1 MRGVITQQDVAHFV
15 GTLSGPTVLV
25 GHSFGG
31 ILVQRYIS
39 GQAPM
44 DCPAVAGAV
53 MACSVP
59 PYGNGPM
66 VTRFLLSKPLASLR
80 LTWSLAA
87 RAWDGNPNLF
97 RESFFSEALPEA
109 TLMRYVRV
117 DGGRCS
123 PQPLPPPA
131 DTALALR

>member
-1 MRGVITQQDVAHFV
+1 
-15 GTLSGPTVLV
+15 
-25 GHSFGG
+25 
-31 ILVQRYIS
+31 
-39 GQAPM
+39 
-44 DCPAVAGAV
+44 
-53 MACSVP
+53 
-59 PYGNGPM
+59 M

-87 RAWDGNPNLF
+87 RAWDGNLKLF